1 MPTSW
6 ATALVLVVS
15 LAGCATFHAPKL
27 VEGSITAIAFS
38 PDEQLLAFADQAEIW
53 VMDAEGRERIN
64 VLRAA
69 PADMDEAPPHDLR
82 HGVGDNFVFLDND
95 RIATTGMG
103 GLVTIWDVHSGS
115 RLGTIPPPSADTFA
129 STIDHT
135 PFEDRLVIG
144 TMDGRLLYT
153 ELTGNVAAPLHTL
166 ATLSGYVL
174 DLQFNR
180 DGKYF
185 ASAAEESEV
194 IIWDTELLQEFGRLE
209 GTTGVLRMSLVP
221 EAPAL
226 LTAGE
231 EVEIWE
237 FLTLAEAEE
246 IDDPSMAGQV
256 LGIGA
261 VATVVAASIVL
272 VPVAAAGGAPYAAAS
287 GGLIGLGAAAGGAA
301 IIGMVD
307 HEFIVQNACSRTA
320 AISPDGRTIV
330 TTTRGPS
337 HNVLAVIDR
346 VENRVTEKK
355 NVEGLIC
362 EMEFSPDN
370 SRLLAATLYGVW
382 VIDTHTWE

>member
-1 MPTSW
+1 LPTGW
-6 ATALVLVVS
+6 VTALVLLVS
-15 LAGCATFHAPKL
+15 LTGCATFQAPKL
-27 VEGSITAIAFS
+27 IEDSITAIAFS
-38 PDEQLLAFADQAEIW
+38 PDEQLLAFAGQAEIW
-53 VMDAEGRERIN
+53 VMDAEGRKRIN
-64 VLRAA
+64 VLREA
-69 PADMDEAPPHDLR
+69 PAEMDEAAPHDLR

-103 GLVTIWDVHSGS
+103 GLVSIWDVHSGS
-115 RLGTIPPPSADTFA
+115 RLGTIPPPSNDTFA
-129 STIDHT
+129 STIAHT

-153 ELTGNVAAPLHTL
+153 ELTGNSAAPLYTF
-166 ATLSGYVL
+166 ATLPGYVL

-185 ASAAEESEV
+185 ASAAGESEV

-209 GTTGVLRMSLVP
+209 GTTGVLKMSLVP

-246 IDDPSMAGQV
+246 IDDPSMVGQV
-256 LGIGA
+256 LSIGA
-261 VATVVAASIVL
+261 VATVAVASVVF
-272 VPVAAAGGAPYAAAS
+272 VPVAALGGAPFAAS
-287 GGLIGLGAAAGGAA
+287 GSLVGLGAAAGGAV

-346 VENRVTEKK
+346 VENRVIEKK
-355 NVEGLIC
+355 KLEGLIC
-362 EMEFSPDN
+362 EMEFSPDGN
-370 SRLLAATLYGVW
+370 RLLAATKYGVY